1 MKLLVIDRD
10 RINAQL
16 IEQRLEAFGH
26 QITYEPSKNEAIERL
41 TGMLLIML
49 SVDMLLDNLQ
59 SILHIA
65 P

>member
-1 MKLLVIDRD
+1 M
-10 RINAQL
+10 
-16 IEQRLEAFGH
+16 QRYLG
-26 QITYEPSKNEAIERL
+26 SRGLMAIERL